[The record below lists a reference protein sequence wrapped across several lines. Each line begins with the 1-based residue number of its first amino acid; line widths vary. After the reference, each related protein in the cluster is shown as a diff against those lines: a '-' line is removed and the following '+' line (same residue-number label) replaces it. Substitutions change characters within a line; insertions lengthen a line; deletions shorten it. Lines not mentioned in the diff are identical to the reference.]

1 MNKKNKPI
9 SPSTDIWVALD
20 LEATGLDKNK
30 DDIIEVGAVK
40 FKGNETLDTFN
51 TLVNTDIQLSD
62 FIIQLTGIN
71 QKEVDQ
77 APKWESIAPKL
88 SKFVG
93 DSGII
98 CHNTKFDLEFLE
110 AANLSFDNPVCDTWD
125 MAYVLLP
132 SESKYSLQA
141 LAERF
146 NANHKSPH
154 RALSDAIAT
163 QHVFQKLLR
172 IAKQLDYE
180 TLNEM
185 LRLSNRSNWVLGDLL
200 NGLSIE
206 SEFSKA
212 KNPANKNPER
222 TISVLGIDEE
232 ALNKR
237 LTTLSPL
244 NPKDG
249 YPLELSEIE
258 EILSLN
264 GALSKTLSAFEVRN
278 EQIEMA
284 TAVAEAINSSSR
296 LTVEAGTGVG
306 KSLAYLIP
314 GAIYALSHNKTV
326 VISTNTINLQ
336 EQLLKNDVPKLHK
349 ALAKMNIDSQ
359 EDLKCTLLKGRSNY
373 LCLER
378 TARLHSAEN
387 LNDDEARMLAKIMI
401 WLKNTKTGDR
411 EELNLG
417 YQAAR
422 APWNKLSSE
431 TALKCMHTGR
441 PCFLKSARQRAEG
454 SHLIITNHALVLS
467 DMVMGGGLLPEYD
480 VLIMD
485 EAHHLEEEATKHLG
499 FEISNR
505 MIRDHLESI
514 SGNETSI
521 CNIFPR
527 TFLTIQLNEN
537 IREKLFELTQLTTKS
552 IEITNLLFN
561 DLSEFARSNSEQPQ
575 FSSKNSPFAKQIRL
589 RVIDTLRKSQGWI
602 ETLNTWD
609 ILNTIFI
616 TIRKNL
622 GDLEEYIHTKEQ
634 SDLPNIE
641 TLSESINN
649 ALNFHQTLSD
659 SLNSFLSN
667 PDTNG
672 IYWINKL
679 TEESEIYLNMAP
691 LNVSKTLE
699 ENLFSK
705 KSSIIMTG
713 ATISTNGKFDH
724 FRNNT
729 GFDRS
734 KELILGS
741 PFDYK
746 TSAALFLP
754 NDISDPNQP
763 TYQSE
768 IENAIFEASVTAE
781 GKTMA
786 LFTSYQSLRNAY
798 KNLQPR
804 LQAENINVIAQRPG
818 DSPDSMRREFLK
830 VPKSV
835 LLGTSS
841 FWEGVDLPGD
851 HLKVLII
858 TRLPFHVPTD
868 PIHSAREEQYE
879 NSFMDYS
886 IPLSIIKLR
895 QGLGRLIRTES
906 DKGIAIILDSRLT
919 KRRYGTQFLNS
930 LPEMT
935 QIHSSLSTMSDHIY
949 YWTK

>member
-1 MNKKNKPI
+1 MNEKI
-9 SPSTDIWVALD
+9 RTILPSNDIWVALD

-30 DDIIEVGAVK
+30 DAIIEVGAVK
-40 FKGNETLDTFN
+40 FKGNETLDTFSS
-51 TLVNTDIQLSD
+51 LVRTDIQLSD
-62 FIIQLTGIN
+62 FIIQLTGIH
-71 QKEVDQ
+71 QEELDH
-77 APKWESIAPKL
+77 APKWEAVAPQL
-88 SKFVG
+88 SNFVG

-110 AANLSFDNPVCDTWD
+110 AAKLSFDNPVCDTWD

-132 SESKYSLQA
+132 SESRYSLQA

-146 NANHKSPH
+146 NATHKSPH

-163 QHVFQKLLR
+163 QHIFRKLLSF
-172 IAKQLDYE
+172 AKQLDQE

-185 LRLSNRSNWVLGDLL
+185 LRLAQKSNWVLGDLL
-200 NGLSIE
+200 NGLSLE
-206 SEFSKA
+206 SEFTA
-212 KNPANKNPER
+212 DNKKTER

-232 ALNKR
+232 TLNKR
-237 LTTLSPL
+237 LSTLSPL

-249 YPLELSEIE
+249 NPIKVSEVE
-258 EILSLN
+258 KILSSD
-264 GALSKTLSAFEVRN
+264 GPLSKVFPAFEVRT

-284 TAVAEAINSSSR
+284 NAVAEAINSSSR

-336 EQLLKNDVPKLHK
+336 EQLIKNDVPKLHK
-349 ALAKMNIDSQ
+349 ALESINLDPA
-359 EDLKCTLLKGRSNY
+359 EELKCTLLKGRSNY

-378 TARLHSAEN
+378 TSRLHSSEN
-387 LNDDEARMLAKIMI
+387 LTDDEARMLAKTMT
-401 WLKNTKTGDR
+401 WLKNTHTGDR

-431 TALKCMHTGR
+431 NALKCMHTGR

-467 DMVMGGGLLPEYD
+467 DMVMGGGLLPDYD

-485 EAHHLEEEATKHLG
+485 EAHHIEEEATKHLG

-514 SGNETSI
+514 SGNDASI

-527 TFLTIQLNEN
+527 TFLAIQLPDN
-537 IREKLFELTQLTTKS
+537 IRETLFELTQLITKS

-561 DLSEFARSNSEQPQ
+561 DLSSFAQSNSKQLNSSRTNSIFAR
-575 FSSKNSPFAKQIRL
+575 QIRL
-589 RVIDTLRKSQGWI
+589 RVIEPLRTSPSWTEI
-602 ETLNTWD
+602 VHTWD
-609 ILNTIFI
+609 ILNTIFLSI
-616 TIRKNL
+616 HKNL
-622 GDLEEYIHTKEQ
+622 GDLEEHIHTKER
-634 SDLPNIE
+634 SDLPNIA
-641 TLSESINN
+641 TLSESITN
-649 ALNFHQTLSD
+649 AVNFHQNLAD

-667 PDTNG
+667 PDSMG
-672 IYWINKL
+672 IYWISRL
-679 TEESEIYLNMAP
+679 SEESGIYLNMAP

-713 ATISTNGKFDH
+713 ATISTNGTFDH

-729 GFDRS
+729 GFNHS
-734 KELILGS
+734 KDLILGS
-741 PFDYK
+741 PFDYE

-763 TYQSE
+763 TYQNE
-768 IENAIFEASVTAE
+768 IEDAILEATITAD
-781 GKTMA
+781 GRTMA
-786 LFTSYQSLRNAY
+786 LFTSYASLRKAFQ
-798 KNLQPR
+798 NLQPR

-818 DSPDSMRREFLK
+818 DSPDSLRREFMK

-935 QIHSSLSTMSDHIY
+935 QIQSSLATMSDHIY